1 MTFHTFFTR
10 SPIVPPPFEAVSKE
24 IGADVEFY
32 GLVRELEHGHPL
44 AGLHYEAYEPMA
56 LKQITRIFALLAEA
70 HPVAGVTWIHRL
82 GWVPVGEASLFL
94 RVQSA
99 HRAEALNF
107 CALAIDAM
115 KRDVPIWKTA
125 RTA

>member
-1 MTFHTFFTR
+1 MIFHTFFTR
-10 SPIVPPPFEAVSKE
+10 SPIVPPAIETVSKE
-24 IGADVEFY
+24 IGADVAFH
-32 GLVRELEHGHPL
+32 GLVRELEHGRAL

-56 LKQITRIFALLAEA
+56 LKQITRIFTLLAET
-70 HPVAGVTWIHRL
+70 HPVACVTWIHRL

-125 RTA
+125 

>member
-1 MTFHTFFTR
+1 
-10 SPIVPPPFEAVSKE
+10 
-24 IGADVEFY
+24 
-32 GLVRELEHGHPL
+32 
-44 AGLHYEAYEPMA
+44 
-56 LKQITRIFALLAEA
+56 
-70 HPVAGVTWIHRL
+70 VAGVTWIHRL